1 MTNES
6 NIFDIIVMGGG
17 PGGYATALY
26 GAAAGLNIALVEEDR
41 VGGTCL
47 LRGCIPAKA
56 LLQTAEVAH
65 TIKDAEKFGSGTLGS
80 PYGMMAIQRLFL
92 MKPLPTDWAR
102 LRESKSK
109 NLPVRSTTLIMRLI
123 TSKWQLGKAL
133 CK

>member
-65 TIKDAEKFGSGTLGS
+65 TIKDAEKFGVEASGGTIDFKKITGTKK
-80 PYGMMAIQRLFL
+80 YC
-92 MKPLPTDWAR
+92 
-102 LRESKSK
+102 SKSIGW
-109 NLPVRSTTLIMRLI
+109 RS
-123 TSKWQLGKAL
+123 
-133 CK
+133 